1 VRPWEKIATKERKVE
16 LGKFAE
22 EGDGKARRRLND
34 FHAWAGYGEGGGEP
48 RLGVG
53 VTMNEQNAGG
63 FNIFGDPAEKVFPGS
78 VSGKV
83 EVADFAAD
91 GERTALFAPVDG
103 ASLACFSKKASGGRG
118 FGVTDEEDGVVFPR
132 KEKAC
137 DGVAGSFGSHH
148 ASAEEVNMASAESKA
163 GQAARVE
170 CFGLGFGDEAE
181 ICVLAGGEGS
191 LAVVNFGHGPAQST
205 DIDGGGRNFPCET
218 GMVKKGDDFLSFA
231 HGEDGHEDGST
242 AFEGGANGGEEFFFK
257 VGTILARDGGLG
269 AAGCFHDQGIE
280 RAGGSLAR

>member
-1 VRPWEKIATKERKVE
+1 ME

-22 EGDGKARRRLND
+22 EGNGKARRWLKD
-34 FHAWAGYGEGGGEP
+34 FHSWAGCGEGGGEP
-48 RLGVG
+48 GLGVG
-53 VTMNEQNAGG
+53 VAMNEQNAGG
-63 FNIFGDPAEKVFPGS
+63 FNVFGDPAEKVFPSS

-83 EVADFAAD
+83 EVTDFATD
-91 GERTALFAPVDG
+91 GERAALFAPVDG
-103 ASLACFSKKASGGRG
+103 ASLACFTKKASGGRG
-118 FGVTDEEDGVVFPR
+118 FGIADEEDGVVFPR

-148 ASAEEVNMASAESKA
+148 ASAKEVNMACAESKA
-163 GQAARVE
+163 GQAAGVE

-181 ICVLAGGEGS
+181 ICVLAWGEGS
-191 LAVVNFGHGPAQST
+191 LAVVDFSHGPAQST
-205 DIDGGGRNFPCET
+205 DVDGGGRNLSCEA
-218 GMVKKGDDFLSFA
+218 GMVEKGDDFLSFA

-257 VGTILARDGGLG
+257 VGAILARDGGLS

-280 RAGGSLAR
+280 RAGGSLAREHKGLAL